1 MGGITFNVIVGAM
14 FYHPVSQHMKRV
26 KKEKPEDSEQSPTKS
41 RKEPIDIP
49 KNAESQPLA
58 IQMSPSPQQ
67 VAASQ
72 PISIPSAPDQQ
83 CHPQK
88 TLFYFEGSPDQEG
101 GDWITAQSAS
111 FLGPS
116 IDKASVENSPSPLAL
131 REVIEQQENDGKKLD
146 WDFFSTLPPAKQR
159 LLRLSLRPTQNQAV
173 AAALQGNTNAQP
185 SLSRS
190 FSSNV
195 SLSSFR

>member
-1 MGGITFNVIVGAM
+1 M
-14 FYHPVSQHMKRV
+14 
-26 KKEKPEDSEQSPTKS
+26 
-41 RKEPIDIP
+41 
-49 KNAESQPLA
+49 A
-58 IQMSPSPQQ
+58 IQVTPSPQQ

-72 PISIPSAPDQQ
+72 PISIPTPNSDQQ

-88 TLFYFEGSPDQEG
+88 MMFYFEGSPDQEAG
-101 GDWITAQSAS
+101 EWITAQSAS

-131 REVIEQQENDGKKLD
+131 REVLEQQQQQADADPAKKLD

-159 LLRLSLRPTQNQAV
+159 LLRLSLRPAQNQAV
-173 AAALQGNTNAQP
+173 TAALQGGAGVQP

-195 SLSSFR
+195 SLSSFRCVCIYTVNLEMVKIVLFLVKSLTS